1 MTARNPLD
9 VWLYGTRAATI
20 TDHGREIRLR
30 WSQDAYERWGQG
42 GRVVSHLLPID
53 RPSEQPHH
61 LRVRAF
67 LAGLLPEGNI
77 RERYAHAAG
86 VTSDD
91 IFGMI
96 RAYGKETAGA
106 LIFVEEGTPEPDRIG
121 SLEPVSDD
129 QISVML
135 ADAAGVGPVLATP
148 NDHHL
153 QSTSLAGIQP
163 KIVLSRTSD
172 GWARCLDGYP
182 STHIAKLA
190 HPPDSYAKD
199 VVHTEV
205 ASLDLARALGLTTI
219 KAELINFGGQL
230 AIVVPRYDRF
240 SDTEGRIKRIH
251 QEDGAQALGINT
263 DDPNRK
269 FQYSRSLPS
278 LQKLA
283 DVLRAGGSEP
293 DKLLALTTF
302 NLAIG
307 NTDAH
312 AKNISFIRYPD
323 GDVSLAPAYD
333 IAMHLHHT
341 SANRTFAMNV
351 NDKSEIGSI
360 TVDDLLAEAGKWPM
374 PRRRAL
380 LTVAGTL
387 HNLWAELST
396 LDHSRYPG
404 VPEAAFHVVEER
416 TRGLIGQ
423 LT

>member
-135 ADAAGVGPVLATP
+135 ADVAGVGPVLATP